1 MMLQVLQPIQAC
13 RVWDKCATNT
23 THIVGMPCQCNITHT
38 PSITTTNDANP
49 RRRSV
54 EITEHRVYNNM
65 HHSLYR
71 VKSSPQ
77 TDPCMVLRSM
87 RDVAAL
93 NERHNTHQHHPNI
106 NLWSTYS
113 DISKGFTRSQSP
125 SSPFYMPAAMI
136 PRKHEI
142 FGKPYAIWLNLIYH
156 QISFHQTL
164 VTSKA

>member
-1 MMLQVLQPIQAC
+1 MCQ
-13 RVWDKCATNT
+13 WDECATNT

-54 EITEHRVYNNM
+54 EITEHGVYNNM

-93 NERHNTHQHHPNI
+93 NERHDIHQHHPNI
-106 NLWSTYS
+106 NLWNTYS
-113 DISKGFTRSQSP
+113 DISKSFLGSQSP
-125 SSPFYMPAAMI
+125 SSPFSMPAAVILRERELFEKPMI
-136 PRKHEI
+136 H
-142 FGKPYAIWLNLIYH
+142 G
-156 QISFHQTL
+156 
-164 VTSKA
+164 